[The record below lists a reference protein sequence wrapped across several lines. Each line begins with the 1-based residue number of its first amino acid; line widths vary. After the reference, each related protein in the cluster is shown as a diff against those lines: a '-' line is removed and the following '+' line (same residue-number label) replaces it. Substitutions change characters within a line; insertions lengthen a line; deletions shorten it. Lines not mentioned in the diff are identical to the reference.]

1 MTTRLGVDVGGTFTD
16 LIFYDE
22 ASGETRVAKA
32 PTTPASPEQG
42 ILHAVAAGVPA
53 ERLRAAE
60 FFLHGTTVGLNALLE
75 RRGAVVGLLATE
87 GFRDILEIRR
97 GDRVDMYDLFWRQP
111 EPLVPRRLRIP
122 VRERLFATGEVH
134 TNIELDDVRAAA
146 QTFKDEGCTA
156 VAIAFLHA
164 YANGEHELAAARVLR
179 EAGFEGEIS
188 LSHQVSGE
196 YREYERTTT
205 TVIDAFVRG
214 RMSNYLGRLEDA
226 LGVEGFD
233 GSSLVT
239 RSGGGAFTFAEAAE
253 RPFETIMSGP
263 VAGAEGASEVAR
275 AFGYEYVITADVG
288 GTSFDTCLISNGRPT
303 TLYEGE
309 VVGLPVQTPW
319 VDVRSIGAGGGS
331 IAYVDQGGL
340 LRVGP
345 RSAGAVPGPACYGR
359 GGSEPTVTDAAFLL
373 GMLGDGELAG
383 DVRLDRAAAEQA
395 VAPLAEALGFTEEE
409 VARGILTIANA
420 NMAGAI
426 REITVEQGVDPRS
439 AVLMPFGGAGP
450 LFLSLLADELAIG
463 EILLPPYAGNFS
475 AWGLLGADLT
485 QTVARTR
492 ITPLTDAGLADANAL
507 LDELYAEVERRATHA
522 GSPGSVRETALDMRY
537 VGQEHTLTVAA
548 PQDGDTLA
556 AGAELELHDR
566 FSDAYSRTFGHTM
579 DEAVEIVAFRVS
591 ATTPLPRGSAPP
603 FTAAAS
609 AAAPGERSAW
619 SFARGERCT
628 FATVDRA
635 ALAPGEALHGPAV
648 VHEPTATTYLDA
660 GFVAHVHPH
669 GHLVVERTGGTAGSA
684 AAPASA
690 EEDA

>member
-32 PTTPASPEQG
+32 PTTPAAPEQG
-42 ILHAVAAGVPA
+42 ILHAIAAGVPD
-53 ERLRAAE
+53 ERLAQAQ

-75 RRGAVVGLLATE
+75 RRGAVVGLLATT

-111 EPLVPRRLRIP
+111 DPLVPRRLRVP
-122 VRERLFATGEVH
+122 VRERLYATGAVH
-134 TNIELDDVRAAA
+134 TAIELEDVREAAKLFA
-146 QTFKDEGCTA
+146 AEGVTA
-156 VAIAFLHA
+156 VAIAFMHA
-164 YANGEHELAAARVLR
+164 YANGAHELAAAQALR
-179 EAGFEGEIS
+179 EAGFAGELS

-205 TVIDAFVRG
+205 TVIDAFVRA
-214 RMSNYLGRLEDA
+214 RMANYLGRLEDA
-226 LGVEGFD
+226 LGRQGF
-233 GSSLVT
+233 GGASLVT
-239 RSGGGAFTFAEAAE
+239 RSGGGAMTFGEAAE

-275 AFGYEYVITADVG
+275 AFGYPRVITADVG
-288 GTSFDTCLISNGRPT
+288 GTSFDTCLISDGRPT

-373 GMLGDGELAG
+373 GMLGDGMLAG
-383 DVRLDRAAAEQA
+383 GVRLDRAAAEAA
-395 VAPLAEALGFTEEE
+395 VAPLAEALALKPED

-426 REITVEQGVDPRS
+426 REITVEQGQDPRE

-450 LFLSLLADELAIG
+450 LFLSLLASELEIR

-475 AWGLLGADLT
+475 AWGLLGADLM

-492 ITPLTDAGLADANAL
+492 VTPLTEAGLANANEL
-507 LDELYAEVERRATHA
+507 LVELFAEVERRASHA
-522 GSPGSVRETALDMRY
+522 GAASLRETALDMRY
-537 VGQEHTLTVAA
+537 VGQEHTLTVLA
-548 PQDGDTLA
+548 GDET
-556 AGAELELHDR
+556 GAISITPEELRER
-566 FSDAYSRTFGHTM
+566 FRAEYETTFGLRM
-579 DEAVEIVAFRVS
+579 DEAVEIVSLR
-591 ATTPLPRGSAPP
+591 ATIRTPLPRRGGGIASANGAGGNGAGG
-603 FTAAAS
+603 AAALAGVTRAYS
-609 AAAPGERSAW
+609 FADGDWADFALIDRDQLRPGERIAGP
-619 SFARGERCT
+619 AIVVEDT
-628 FATVDRA
+628 ATAYVDRGFA
-635 ALAPGEALHGPAV
+635 GR
-648 VHEPTATTYLDA
+648 VHESGCIILKTTEA
-660 GFVAHVHPH
+660 
-669 GHLVVERTGGTAGSA
+669 
-684 AAPASA
+684 
-690 EEDA
+690 